1 MERSYELQTEPGP
14 VPRAS
19 PIISNVSDQSMGHA
33 LLMQQQ
39 YEITGAGCG
48 IEGTAFDDPCVDT
61 PAAAQ
66 SPRVFK

>member
-1 MERSYELQTEPGP
+1 M
-14 VPRAS
+14 
-19 PIISNVSDQSMGHA
+19 ISNVSDQSMDHA

-48 IEGTAFDDPCVDT
+48 IEGTAFDDPCVDA